1 MLFQAKLMGAPMTL
15 EAIYYIGQTIAVA
28 AILAS
33 LVAIWFQMR
42 QSQKMERAAAQRE
55 LLLRVSE
62 WSREFTTSGSDG
74 DNYIR
79 GLMEYENGESAVQ
92 MEINR
97 AMSEFV
103 FICESALNMRKDG
116 FFSEGTWIGI
126 EGATLALLRTPGG
139 QQWWQYGQQWIGP
152 EIVEHLRARLEE
164 VDPNLPTFLDFTPTF
179 RKRLVELAQEQA
191 KSDSVLESP
200 STSGSDDP
208 TD

>member
-1 MLFQAKLMGAPMTL
+1 MTL

-28 AILAS
+28 AILVS

-62 WSREFTTSGSDG
+62 WSREFTASGDDG

-79 GLMEYENGESAVQ
+79 GLVEYENNEAAVQ

-97 AMSEFV
+97 ALSEFV

-126 EGATLALLRTPGG
+126 EGATLALLRTRGG
-139 QQWWQYGQQWIGP
+139 QQWWQYSQQWIGP
-152 EIVEHLRARLEE
+152 EIVEHLKMRLEE

-179 RKRLVELAQEQA
+179 KKRLMEMTQEQ
-191 KSDSVLESP
+191 VN
-200 STSGSDDP
+200 SGSDIEYSPAVGSESDQ
-208 TD
+208 